1 MTYNLG
7 LSRRLLGIATVV
19 SGNIAVDTIREVE
32 IENMLGCVSVAPDAM
47 LRGRSITGKMVMVSG
62 VGSVEYDND

>member
-1 MTYNLG
+1 M
-7 LSRRLLGIATVV
+7 V
-19 SGNIAVDTIREVE
+19 SGNIAVDTIREIE

-62 VGSVEYDND
+62 VGTVEYDND